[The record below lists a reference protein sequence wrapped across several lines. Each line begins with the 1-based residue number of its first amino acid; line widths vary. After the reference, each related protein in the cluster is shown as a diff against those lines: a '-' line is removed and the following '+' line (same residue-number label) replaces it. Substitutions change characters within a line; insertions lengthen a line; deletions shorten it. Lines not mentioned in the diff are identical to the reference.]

1 MTRFIVIG
9 LGNMGK
15 QIGSLLKQCSPH
27 NNIIGVEKVLPKT
40 DVNLPFTV
48 VDSISKIK
56 FTPNDCSILCIKPQ
70 DLRSFSNE
78 IYSSGRQ
85 IGNPGSLIS
94 VLAGVSTDTLGYFLP
109 HTKLCRAMP
118 NLAMN
123 KGKSDTAFYTTDPS
137 LAQITNTIFSHGG
150 DPIKVSNE
158 TDIDVATAII
168 GSGPAFILKLCQAMD
183 AEASL
188 QNVPSHLA
196 SQFIVASLKAAASIE
211 DFGKISQ
218 ITSKGGTTEAGIN
231 IMNRYGFDNII
242 KSTIRSCISRSHEL
256 DHKIRNS

>member
-1 MTRFIVIG
+1 
-9 LGNMGK
+9 MGR
-15 QIGSLLKQCSPH
+15 QIGSLLKKCSPH
-27 NNIIGVEKVLPKT
+27 NNIVGVEKNLPKT
-40 DVNLPFTV
+40 GVNLPFTV

-56 FTPNDCSILCIKPQ
+56 LTPNDCSILCIKPQ
-70 DLRSFSNE
+70 DLHSFSNE
-78 IYSSGRQ
+78 LNTNVSD
-85 IGNPGSLIS
+85 PGGLIS

-123 KGKSDTAFYTTDPS
+123 KGKSDTAFYTNDKE
-137 LAQITNTIFSHGG
+137 LGELTNTIFSHGG
-150 DPIKVSNE
+150 SPIKVNNE

-168 GSGPAFILKLCQAMD
+168 GSGPAFILKLCKGMN

-188 QNVPSHLA
+188 QNVPTHLA
-196 SQFIVASLKAAASIE
+196 SQFVVASLKAAASME
-211 DFGKISQ
+211 DLSTITQ
-218 ITSKGGTTEAGIN
+218 ITSKGGTTEAGID

-256 DHKIRNS
+256 DHKIRNN

>member
-9 LGNMGK
+9 LGNMGRQVGK
-15 QIGSLLKQCSPH
+15 LLKKHSPH
-27 NNIIGVEKVLPKT
+27 NNIVGVEKNLPKGET
-40 DVNLPFTV
+40 NLPFTV

-56 FTPNDCSILCIKPQ
+56 LTPNDCSILCIKPQ
-70 DLRSFSNE
+70 DLHEFSKELNTNV
-78 IYSSGRQ
+78 SD
-85 IGNPGSLIS
+85 PGSLIS

-123 KGKSDTAFYTTDPS
+123 KGKSDTAFYTNDKE
-137 LAQITNTIFSHGG
+137 LGELTNTIFSHGG
-150 DPIKVSNE
+150 SPIKVNNE

-168 GSGPAFILKLCQAMD
+168 GSGPAFILKLCKGMN

-188 QNVPSHLA
+188 QNVPTHLA
-196 SQFIVASLKAAASIE
+196 SQFVVASLKAAASME
-211 DFGKISQ
+211 DLSKISQ